1 MSEHLPKHYNLL
13 DLVRVYCA
21 CLVIFIHMGLPASAS
36 LVPCLA
42 GQSVPFFFLV
52 SGFFFEK
59 RASKATNVLSFALKY
74 AGTIL
79 LIYAVWALFWTP
91 YIVKEAIAA
100 HGDRSALY
108 VILVVFRRIWLAG
121 VAPYWYLLVLAEA
134 VLLLAFMMRFNA
146 YRLGLVFCVL
156 GLVLRFVYSMQ
167 PSGGIGAVIC
177 KVFYTVF
184 SWNCNVVMTGFPLM
198 FLGYT
203 FSRNGKLLRHMRRTV
218 IGILYLISVLA
229 AFLVYGFSYSHY
241 GIPFWLIESILLF
254 LFCILPAEYEARLP
268 APLCRAARN
277 LSSVIYL
284 THTALL
290 SLFGYVFHIW
300 DTAIRFVLCVA
311 VSILLTYF
319 IKKLNWS
326 PLSKLMMVK

>member
-1 MSEHLPKHYNLL
+1 MAKKKVANEREVVPEIPQTL
-13 DLVRVYCA
+13 DPSLFKVVGKNTERMDSISRPSLTFWQDAWRRFRKNRAAFLGLRV
-21 CLVIFIHMGLPASAS
+21 I
-36 LVPCLA
+36 
-42 GQSVPFFFLV
+42 
-52 SGFFFEK
+52 
-59 RASKATNVLSFALKY
+59 
-74 AGTIL
+74 
-79 LIYAVWALFWTP
+79 
-91 YIVKEAIAA
+91 
-100 HGDRSALY
+100 ALY
-108 VILVVFRRIWLAG
+108 VILAVFRRIWLAG

-241 GIPFWLIESILLF
+241 GIPFWLIESVLLF